1 MTAEASFEEVVSEI
15 LSRSNARK
23 KTTILALKGVLEGMR
38 AKGVQVYRIVDVG
51 RACEEA
57 CVLTTQA
64 IRNKSGDDFKSMIEA
79 FARSIGAATTH
90 LAPSMATPL
99 EQTIASIA
107 DLDARTRLR
116 AMIAENKALRAE
128 VNRLK
133 EGFKRLREAPA
144 AALKATEIAPIQ
156 MEVLPPLKGMDVV
169 PLERFLSEDW
179 LGDLDWRIGEDG
191 AIYEFG
197 PAGQGVR
204 LTPIGF
210 VSALKGAIKLVRGA

>member
-1 MTAEASFEEVVSEI
+1 MTAEGAFEEIVSEI
-15 LSRSNARK
+15 LSRSNTRK

-38 AKGVQVYRIVDVG
+38 AKGVRVYRIVDVG

-57 CVLTTQA
+57 GVLTTQA

-90 LAPSMATPL
+90 LAPSTATPL
-99 EQTIASIA
+99 EQTIAGIA

-116 AMIAENKALRAE
+116 AMIAENKTLRAE

-144 AALKATEIAPIQ
+144 AAPEAIEIAPIQ
-156 MEVLPPLKGMDVV
+156 VEVLPPLKGVDVV

-179 LGDLDWRIGEDG
+179 LGDLDWCVGEDG
-191 AIYEFG
+191 ALYEFG